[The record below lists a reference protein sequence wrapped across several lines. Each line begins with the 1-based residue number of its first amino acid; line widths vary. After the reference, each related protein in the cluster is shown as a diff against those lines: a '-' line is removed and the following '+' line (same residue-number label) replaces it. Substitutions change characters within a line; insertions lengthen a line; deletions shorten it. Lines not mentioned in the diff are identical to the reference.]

1 MDKYVIEKL
10 NDTNF
15 ESWKVQFTSLC
26 QLRGCKSAL
35 QKAPDE
41 KSAKFEEEQKH
52 DEMAVAL
59 LNLHVE
65 PSFFGFLAEY
75 AGAAA
80 KFAAL
85 EQLFRDQSVSRLLL
99 LKGQLSSLK
108 KQPNE
113 SISAYVERG
122 RSIFNQIACTGHAMA
137 KSELVLALISGLPAE
152 FDPMVGP
159 LSVSCTVE
167 ELQRQLL
174 PFEQRLL
181 ARQQE
186 QAAEVSRQQ
195 AFAAQQAPAGQQ
207 WGGRMGGRGNF
218 GRGGFGRGYA
228 GRGMGGRGRGPR
240 CWGCGELGHL
250 QRDCPAGQHGGGQH
264 QQQQQPFAMMM
275 SGSMSSKEQQ
285 QSDPYDWIVD
295 SGASKHVTP
304 FKFLFESLSPLPAPT
319 TVTFG
324 NGQAAPAAGQGNIL
338 LHVTVQGEQRTVL
351 LRNVLW
357 VPGAAHNLLS
367 VQQATSL
374 GRAEACF
381 SGQQCVLSAHGKPII
396 IAHELGGLY
405 SMRVQPVQQE
415 QAHMGGIAGPTQLQE
430 KAELWHRRFC
440 HLGADNMARLVQLD
454 MVEGMG
460 GIPDAAFKQLQQG
473 VCEPCVMGKQSRLPF
488 PSGDGSKADKP
499 LALLHMDL
507 CGPMPVAS
515 LGGCRY
521 FATILDDYSGLSVV
535 TPLRSKDQTAAAVR
549 SWIAFLEKAT
559 GAAVRIVRT
568 DRGGEYLSTELE
580 QYFADKGIQ
589 HQLTA
594 PYTPQQ
600 NGAAERLNRTLME
613 RVRAMLQD
621 MQLPQHLWAEAVVA
635 ANYVRNRSPS
645 LDRSQ
650 TPWELLMGS
659 KPDVSLLRVF
669 GARAYVHVPKHQRSK
684 LDSKSQRGIM
694 VGYSSTS
701 KAWRILLDDGNN
713 QIVESRDVL
722 FDETQR
728 SAPPAHGAAAPGE
741 LLPPLLDDDDSSSA
755 VQPAQQAQ
763 LDHQQQQAVGD
774 MGQPL
779 PAAAVPAPLPAA
791 APPAAAQPD
800 AAHPAAAGA
809 GNSGMGGY
817 PQRNRRAP
825 GQWWMASPQANIMA
839 AAADVKIN
847 IEPATYQEALAA
859 PDAEQWKQA
868 MDEEMASLH
877 ANGTWVLEPLP
888 AGVKAIPVKWV
899 FKLKHDASGNIERYK
914 ARLVAKGFMQRE
926 GIDFNEVYAP
936 VSKAAT
942 MRTLLSLVAA
952 DDLELEQLDIKTA
965 FLNGDLE
972 ETIYMQ
978 QPPGYQEGGSGM
990 ACRLVKALYGLRQ
1003 APRAWHTRLKAE
1015 LEAIGFTAT
1024 EADASLFV
1032 RYHKDHAVYLLV
1044 YVDDILIVSS
1054 SAESVKG
1061 VKDMLTSTFDL
1072 RDLGEASMFVGL
1084 EIQRDRA
1091 ARTLT
1096 IRQSRMAN
1104 DLVARYG
1111 MQQAQPKAIPLTVGT
1126 QLTKASDDSQLLDK
1140 QQFGYAEL
1148 IGSLLYLSVC
1158 TRPDIA
1164 QAVGALS
1171 RFMAAPTFQHWQA
1184 ARGVVRY
1191 LSGTVH
1197 TGISYG
1203 HVVAP
1208 LVGYC
1213 DADFA
1218 GDVDT
1223 RRSTTGYVFVLNG
1236 GAISW
1241 SSRRQPTVAL
1251 STAEA
1256 EYMAAAHAIKE
1267 ALWLRKLFADLRVPV
1282 DAIDLRSD
1290 NQAAIALLK
1299 NPIAS
1304 NRSKHIDV
1312 LHHFARERVI
1322 RGEVCITYC
1331 STHQQL
1337 ADCLTKPVGEA
1348 KFLVCLSGWG
1358 ML

>member
-1 MDKYVIEKL
+1 MIDKL

-26 QLRGCKSAL
+26 QLRGCRGAL
-35 QKAPDE
+35 QQAPVEGSDKHKEE
-41 KSAKFEEEQKH
+41 KKH

-59 LNLHVE
+59 LNLHVA
-65 PSFFGFLAEY
+65 PSFYGLLAEY
-75 AGAAA
+75 ESAAD
-80 KFAAL
+80 KLAAL
-85 EQLFRDQSVSRLLL
+85 EKLFRDQSVSRILL
-99 LKGQLSSLK
+99 LKNQLSSLK
-108 KQPNE
+108 KQQNE

-122 RSIFNQIACTGHAMA
+122 RALYNQIAATGHAMV
-137 KSELVLALISGLPAE
+137 KSELVLALIAGLPDE
-152 FDPMVGP
+152 FDPMVGS
-159 LSVSCTVE
+159 LSISSTVD
-167 ELQRQLL
+167 ELHMQLL

-181 ARQQE
+181 ARQQ
-186 QAAEVSRQQ
+186 QRAAEVSQQQ
-195 AFAAQQAPAGQQ
+195 AFAAQQAPGGQQ

-218 GRGGFGRGYA
+218 GRGYA
-228 GRGMGGRGRGPR
+228 GGRGMGGRGRGPR
-240 CWGCGELGHL
+240 CWGCGLFGHL
-250 QRDCPAGQHGGGQH
+250 QRDCPAGQPGAD
-264 QQQQQPFAMMM
+264 QQQPFAMMTGIM
-275 SGSMSSKEQQ
+275 LDSTQLQG
-285 QSDPYDWIVD
+285 DPYQWIVD
-295 SGASKHVTP
+295 SGASRHVTP
-304 FKFLFESLSPLPAPT
+304 FKCLLDSLSPLPTPT

-324 NGQAAPAAGQGNIL
+324 NGQAAPAAGQGNII
-338 LHVTVQGEQRTVL
+338 LHVTVQGEQRSVL
-351 LRNVLW
+351 LKNVLW

-367 VQQATSL
+367 VQQATSQ
-374 GRAEACF
+374 GRAQACF
-381 SGQQCVLSAHGKPII
+381 SGQQCMLSAQGRPII
-396 IAHELGGLY
+396 VAQEHGGLY
-405 SMRVQPVQQE
+405 TMRVQPVQHE
-415 QAHMGGIAGPTQLQE
+415 QAHVSGTAGVTQLQE

-440 HLGADNMARLVQLD
+440 HLGADNMARLVQLG

-460 GIPDAAFKQLQQG
+460 GISDAAFKQLQHS
-473 VCEPCVMGKQSRLPF
+473 VCEPCVMGKQNRQPF

-499 LALLHMDL
+499 LALLHMDV
-507 CGPMPVAS
+507 CGPMPVPS
-515 LGGCRY
+515 LSGCRY
-521 FATILDDYSGLSVV
+521 FATMLDDYSGLSVV

-549 SWIAFLEKAT
+549 SWIPFLEKAT

-568 DRGGEYLSTELE
+568 DRGGEYMSNELT

-635 ANYVRNRSPS
+635 ANYARNRSPS
-645 LDRSQ
+645 LARTK

-701 KAWRILLDDGNN
+701 KAWRILLDGSNN
-713 QIVESRDVL
+713 QIVESRDVI

-728 SAPPAHGAAAPGE
+728 STQPAQGAAAPGGADGQQ
-741 LLPPLLDDDDSSSA
+741 LLPPLLDDDGNDA
-755 VQPAQQAQ
+755 AQLAQQVQ
-763 LDHQQQQAVGD
+763 LEYQQQQAVGD
-774 MGQPL
+774 MGQPV
-779 PAAAVPAPLPAA
+779 PAAAVPAPPPAA

-800 AAHPAAAGA
+800 AAHPAAASA
-809 GNSGMGGY
+809 GNDGAGGY

-825 GQWWMASPQANIMA
+825 GQWWMANPQANVTA
-839 AAADVKIN
+839 AAAGIKADN
-847 IEPATYQEALAA
+847 DEPATYQEALAA

-877 ANGTWVLEPLP
+877 ANGTWALEPLP
-888 AGVKAIPVKWV
+888 VGVKAIPVKWV
-899 FKLKHDASGNIERYK
+899 YKKKRDASGNIERYK

-942 MRTLLSLVAA
+942 MRALLSLVAA

-978 QPPGYQEGGSGM
+978 QPPGYQEGGSGV

-1032 RYHKDHAVYLLV
+1032 RNHKDHAVYLLV

-1054 SAESVKG
+1054 SSESVAQ
-1061 VKDMLTSTFDL
+1061 VKATLTSTFDL
-1072 RDLGEASMFVGL
+1072 RDLGEAAMFVGL
-1084 EIQRDRA
+1084 EIQRDRT

-1096 IRQSRMAN
+1096 IRQSRMTS

-1111 MQQAQPKAIPLTVGT
+1111 MEQAQPKAIPLAVGT
-1126 QLTKASDDSQLLDK
+1126 QLSKAGEDAVLLDR
-1140 QQFGYAEL
+1140 QQYGYAEL
-1148 IGSLLYLSVC
+1148 VGSLLYLSVC

-1267 ALWLRKLFADLRVPV
+1267 ALWLRKLFADLRVPMS
-1282 DAIDLRSD
+1282 AIDLRSD

-1322 RGEVCITYC
+1322 RGEVSISYC
-1331 STHQQL
+1331 STQQQL